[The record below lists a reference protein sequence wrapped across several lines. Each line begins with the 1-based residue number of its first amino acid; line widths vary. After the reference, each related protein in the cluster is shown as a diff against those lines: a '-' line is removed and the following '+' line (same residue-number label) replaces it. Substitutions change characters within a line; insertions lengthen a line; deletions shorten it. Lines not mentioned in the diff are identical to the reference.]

1 MPILPGLLR
10 RRGQASE
17 ADLNRRH
24 SFFMTPEQS
33 NKMEAPKVSPRHSEQ
48 LPRTEKL
55 LESEN
60 KTPPASSPA
69 AQASTP
75 AVVISSPPEQKEAD
89 ERPVSP
95 PVQQQSIK
103 QKRFS
108 MLKFRNASDSQLA
121 AKARAQAATADAP
134 PVPTRESCLPPI

>member
-1 MPILPGLLR
+1 MLPGLLR
-10 RRGQASE
+10 RRGQTSE

-33 NKMEAPKVSPRHSEQ
+33 TKMEAPKVSPRHSEQ
-48 LPRTEKL
+48 LPRTENL
-55 LESEN
+55 LDPQN
-60 KTPPASSPA
+60 DAPPASSPA

-75 AVVISSPPEQKEAD
+75 AVIISSPPEQKGVE

-95 PVQQQSIK
+95 PVQPQSTM

-108 MLKFRNASDSQLA
+108 MLKFRNASESQLA
-121 AKARAQAATADAP
+121 AKARAQASITDAP
-134 PVPTRESCLPPI
+134 PVPMRESLPLI